1 MTDYLTKEEVLRM
14 LKAVDIVTN
23 DTICLQVQA
32 SFVSKVLGGMQT
44 IIESCMELLSQN
56 GCMIVPTFTL
66 NCLDPVITKQYP
78 WEDWKLIRKEMHGYK
93 PSLSLS
99 SPFANQFLKYEE
111 VQRSKHP
118 VYSFAYWGGYRKTC
132 LDWMGDYPISFE
144 EGLMDKDVKSVLL
157 GETCENS
164 YLLYAVA
171 KQAGLG
177 TTFLQRAKVQRV
189 KTSVFKTFFQLSLNA
204 EEKQKCLSLCQKKSY
219 IWKDCTIYSLSLNK
233 MD

>member
-1 MTDYLTKEEVLRM
+1 MTDYMTKEEVLRM

-99 SPFANQFLKYEE
+99 YFL
-111 VQRSKHP
+111 
-118 VYSFAYWGGYRKTC
+118 T
-132 LDWMGDYPISFE
+132 
-144 EGLMDKDVKSVLL
+144 GLFS
-157 GETCENS
+157 
-164 YLLYAVA
+164 
-171 KQAGLG
+171 
-177 TTFLQRAKVQRV
+177 
-189 KTSVFKTFFQLSLNA
+189 
-204 EEKQKCLSLCQKKSY
+204 
-219 IWKDCTIYSLSLNK
+219 
-233 MD
+233 